1 MSTLSGAS
9 DKKFFNGLPLFGV
22 CISSIRVPT
31 TTPTLAKENQI
42 SPPPPIRSTG
52 PVRTSPKLMCM
63 LSTEQCQRAH
73 TKYPVAFFFLIW
85 TTWARL
91 IDALV
96 GLGSAGCLF
105 FLNPT
110 KLVRRFLFCSPA
122 LSRLQDGLQFFPDIN
137 KSFVGS
143 LPRNP
148 TTGWEA
154 EWRIMFFLSCGDCWL
169 TNQVGKE

>member
-52 PVRTSPKLMCM
+52 PVPTSPKLMCM

-91 IDALV
+91 IDALADWLL

-110 KLVRRFLFCSPA
+110 KLVRCFFLFSRA
-122 LSRLQDGLQFFPDIN
+122 LTLARWAPIFP
-137 KSFVGS
+137 GY
-143 LPRNP
+143 
-148 TTGWEA
+148 
-154 EWRIMFFLSCGDCWL
+154 
-169 TNQVGKE
+169 Q